1 MTRRGPLLLATALIT
16 ATVTGPATTGLGP
29 PPQRGALTAADRA
42 AHQAHA
48 PATAPPSPH
57 AQQLSRYAAAAPMRH
72 APVASHV
79 PMAAAQG
86 VAGPERVQ
94 PGGGREGVVLVASRR
109 VRVAARV
116 TGPGRVPPPRQP
128 ARPLVRQ
135 MPVPKPGAVPKTRAV
150 PKPRPV
156 PKVSVRPPAPPKRV
170 RVGRDVRVPRV
181 WVQSSPRPRVSIA
194 MPDAKRHAA
203 PKVTVPHVT
212 VYPDGL
218 CAGDVQLGECPR
230 GRPRQ
235 VQRGVPPLVPAEVVL
250 PPTPTLTPTP
260 TPSPTPSARSHVIR
274 AEPAERRRNPLSTV
288 LLTVVLVT
296 AITSTTAVAF
306 RARR

>member
-1 MTRRGPLLLATALIT
+1 MGARRGPLLLATALIT
-16 ATVTGPATTGLGP
+16 ATFTGPATTDLNA
-29 PPQRGALTAADRA
+29 PPQRGAPTAADRA

-48 PATAPPSPH
+48 PATAPLPPK
-57 AQQLSRYAAAAPMRH
+57 AQRLSRYVPARH
-72 APVASHV
+72 APAASHV
-79 PMAAAQG
+79 PMAAARG

-94 PGGGREGVVLVASRR
+94 PGGGREGVVRVASRR
-109 VRVAARV
+109 VRMAARV
-116 TGPGRVPPPRQP
+116 TEPGRVPPPRKP
-128 ARPLVRQ
+128 VRPVVKQR
-135 MPVPKPGAVPKTRAV
+135 PVPKPRAV
-150 PKPRPV
+150 PKPQPV

-203 PKVTVPHVT
+203 PKVTVPQVT

-260 TPSPTPSARSHVIR
+260 TPSPTPSSRSRVIR
-274 AEPAERRRNPLSTV
+274 AEPAERRRNPLSSV